1 MLPTQGD
8 RRVSLTF
15 TNRPPSPA
23 RGLANPTR
31 GFTVVELLVAAAI
44 LLTIAALA
52 VPNLLAAVNRAK
64 VAKAIADIHSIGTDI
79 QAYELTKGVFPN
91 TLADIGYDKVNDP
104 WHNPYQYLNFAN
116 TKGKGKMR
124 KDRFLV
130 PINTFFDLYS
140 MGEDGKSVTPLTAA
154 ASRDDVIRAND
165 GDFIGLASD
174 Y

>member
-1 MLPTQGD
+1 MQPTQGD
-8 RRVSLTF
+8 RRISLTF
-15 TNRPPSPA
+15 TNRARSRPRRWKHPA
-23 RGLANPTR
+23 SGL
-31 GFTVVELLVAAAI
+31 TVVELLVAAAI
-44 LLTIAALA
+44 LMTIAALA
-52 VPNLLAAVNRAK
+52 VPNLMAAVNRAK
-64 VAKAIADIHSIGTDI
+64 IAKAIADIHSIGTDI
-79 QAYELTKGVFPN
+79 QAYELTKNAFPN
-91 TLADIGYDKVNDP
+91 TLADIGYDKFNDP

-140 MGEDGKSVTPLTAA
+140 MGADGKSSTPLTAA
-154 ASRDDVIRAND
+154 ASQDDVIRAND